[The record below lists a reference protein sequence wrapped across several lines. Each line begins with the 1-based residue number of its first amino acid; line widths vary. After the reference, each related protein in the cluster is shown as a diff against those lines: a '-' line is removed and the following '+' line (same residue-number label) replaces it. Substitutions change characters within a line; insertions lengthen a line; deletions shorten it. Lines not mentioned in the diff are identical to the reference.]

1 MKDCNSCGKC
11 CETAGNGGLSASRD
25 EIDWW
30 ETHRPEIARFV
41 ADGKIWVNPETH
53 EYFARC
59 PWLRESPDENKYTCD
74 IYYDRP
80 EDCRHY
86 PVDIAQMVK
95 DDCEMLEPRDLDDL
109 RRAQT
114 KLDDLMSDSRPAVI
128 SRRI

>member
-1 MKDCNSCGKC
+1 MC
-11 CETAGNGGLSASRD
+11 CASAGNGGLSATRE

-41 ADGKIWVNPETH
+41 EDDKIWVNPETH

-59 PWLRESPDENKYTCD
+59 PWLRKSPNENKYTCD

-86 PVDIAQMVK
+86 PVDIVQMVK
-95 DDCEMLEPRDLDDL
+95 DDCEMLEPRDLNDQ
-109 RRAQT
+109 RRAQK
-114 KLDDLMSDSRPAVI
+114 KLDELMSDSRPPVI
-128 SRRI
+128 RRRS